1 MPWITG
7 GAMVIGGLLQND
19 AAGNAADAQAGAA
32 GNATALQRLMY
43 EEGKARNDPFYRGG
57 VDALQTLTRNLPN
70 LTTAYDPSKVQQ
82 DPGYQFGLAE
92 GQKALE
98 RSLAARGMGVSGAA
112 LKAAGRYGND
122 YATTKTGEYFNRDQ
136 ATKQQTYNQLMGL
149 TTLGQ
154 AAGNQTSVAGQQFGA
169 QAGANMTGAADAQAA
184 GGMAQAGQLA
194 GLLNQ
199 GASLYGR
206 NRAQPGGTN
215 WAGGTGFGTGTQY
228 GEQDIGQYLAD
239 GGPVVRRDF
248 EPKVGT
254 RGPVRGGGGGGMSR
268 EAVLAELDRARGTP
282 ALPAPAA
289 SAPAAPMIDPTNP
302 RAVNARRE
310 AAAGLKKGG
319 PVRGPGG
326 PKDDV
331 IPVMASNGEHM
342 IDAETVTAIGEGDNG
357 KGQAILNELRAR
369 VKAHAK
375 TKGGKRG

>member
-1 MPWITG
+1 
-7 GAMVIGGLLQND
+7 MVIGGLLQND
-19 AAGNAADAQAGAA
+19 AAGDAADAQSGAA
-32 GNATALQRLMY
+32 NNATALQRLMY
-43 EEGKARNDPFYRGG
+43 EEGKARNDPFYRAG
-57 VDALQTLTRNLPN
+57 VDSLQTLTRNLPQ
-70 LTTAYDPSKVQQ
+70 LSTGYDPTKVQQ

-136 ATKQQTYNQLMGL
+136 AAKQQTYNQLMGL

-169 QAGANMTGAADAQAA
+169 QAGANMIGAGDAQAGA
-184 GGMAQAGQLA
+184 GLAQAGQLA

-199 GASLYGR
+199 GASMYGR
-206 NRAQPGGTN
+206 RAQAGGGGGGGSN

-228 GEQDIGQYLAD
+228 GEQDMGQFLAD

-254 RGPVRGGGGGGMSR
+254 KGPVRGGGGGGMSR
-268 EAVLAELDRARGTP
+268 EAVLAELDRARATP
-282 ALPAPAA
+282 PAA
-289 SAPAAPMIDPTNP
+289 AASAPMIDPTNP
-302 RAVNARRE
+302 RAVNAMRE
-310 AAAGLKKGG
+310 RAAGLKSGG

-331 IPVMASNGEHM
+331 IPIMGSNGEHM
-342 IDAETVTAIGEGDNG
+342 IDAETVTAIGEGDNAA
-357 KGQAILNELRAR
+357 GQAILNELRAR

-375 TKGGKRG
+375 GKGAKRG